1 MPLPVKSLMGLL
13 MHQPKALDPASGLKE
28 QFLGGMPWKAGRL
41 LIKPDA

>member
-1 MPLPVKSLMGLL
+1 MPLPVKSLMEINASA
-13 MHQPKALDPASGLKE
+13 KALGPASGLKE